1 MDVTLRQPILSANF
15 YMGRLPDSHAGRY
28 FAARDAG
35 AEFFGEEHVDGYPC
49 AYLTGS

>member
-35 AEFFGEEHVDGYPC
+35 AEFLVKSMWMAIRAP
-49 AYLTGS
+49 T